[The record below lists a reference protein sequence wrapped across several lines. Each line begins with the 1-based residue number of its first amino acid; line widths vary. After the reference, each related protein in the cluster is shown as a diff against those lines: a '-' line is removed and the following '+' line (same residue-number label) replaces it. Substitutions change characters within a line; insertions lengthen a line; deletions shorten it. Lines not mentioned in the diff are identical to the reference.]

1 MRIGELARRTGV
13 TPSTLRFYEE
23 QDMFSPGQVLRAPN
37 GYRDYTEDAR
47 QRVAL
52 ILAGRG
58 AGFSLHEMRP
68 QLRDWH
74 TMTDTERER
83 ILSAQLTVL
92 DQRAAEID
100 RSRAEIREVLGVL
113 AARRPAV

>member
-23 QDMFSPGQVLRAPN
+23 QDMFSPGQVLRTPN
-37 GYRDYTEDAR
+37 GYRDYTEGAR

-58 AGFSLHEMRP
+58 AGFSLLDMRT
-68 QLRDWH
+68 QMRDWP
-74 TMTDTERER
+74 TMTDAEREQ
-83 ILSAQLTVL
+83 ILRAQLAVL

-100 RSRAEIREVLGVL
+100 RSRAEIREVLGIFS
-113 AARRPAV
+113 ARRAEA